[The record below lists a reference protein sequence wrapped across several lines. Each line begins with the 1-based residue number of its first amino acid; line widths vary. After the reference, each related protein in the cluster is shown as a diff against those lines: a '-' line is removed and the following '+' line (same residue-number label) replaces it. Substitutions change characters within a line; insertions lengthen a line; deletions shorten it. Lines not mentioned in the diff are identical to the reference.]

1 MWSVRIL
8 SGPQAGQFVGLKSGR
23 NLVGRG
29 SHCDVSVQSQG
40 VSKEHCEI
48 HLYPDKIML
57 VDLHSANGTYLNGI
71 RVQNAIAN
79 IGDKIGVHDIIF
91 DLLPQSKEAARTE
104 AIATPGSMNVQGHL
118 ATATPL
124 TFPTPNYAPQYSP
137 QSPHSPSRL
146 ASGSPAVSASV
157 VSPMPMPTPMHQIP
171 PATPEMA
178 PTENAVN
185 QLIYRFQEYMERV
198 ALPGVYKLAEL
209 TDFKIVLGGFVGV
222 FIFFVTILSMFPMMR
237 ITQESISA
245 ESLRRASSLARTVAQ
260 VNQQALLQKKF
271 SEMNTH
277 SAESEEGVKQ
287 AVVIDQLDGSIL
299 APASR
304 MGQILNLPFAIKTR
318 REGKAL
324 AEMIDSTTIGAS
336 YPIGVYDPNTGDPSI
351 RAFAIVIYDV
361 SSMAVDPSRA
371 ISLLMQTLVIA
382 SFLGIFIFYFM
393 YQLVEFP
400 IRTLN
405 QQLDEAMRQ
414 KSDDIRIPFEFPVF
428 QKLVGNVNSLLTRSG
443 SGGMGAD
450 PNIPPPSQNSEL
462 QAANLVNLITLP
474 CAAIS
479 AHGLVMACNSRFEQF
494 ARQTTAQL
502 IGQTLD
508 AIGDASLKQNMEH
521 LIQQGRENPYSVHS
535 DQLEFSGQV
544 CNIHAQTFTS
554 GGGNIDYFL
563 VVITPNEGS
572 SE

>member
-8 SGPQAGQFVGLKSGR
+8 SGPQAGQVVSLKSGR

-29 SHCDVSVQSQG
+29 SHCDVSIQSQG

-57 VDLHSANGTYLNGI
+57 VDLHSANGTFLNGI

-79 IGDKIGVHDIIF
+79 LGDKIGVHDIIF
-91 DLLPQSKEAARTE
+91 DLFPQQKEVTRTE
-104 AIATPGSMNVQGHL
+104 VMQKPGSMPVPS
-118 ATATPL
+118 PL
-124 TFPTPNYAPQYSP
+124 PAAAPLVFPTPNYAPQYSP
-137 QSPHSPSRL
+137 QSPHGP
-146 ASGSPAVSASV
+146 PQ
-157 VSPMPMPTPMHQIP
+157 PMPMPMHQIP
-171 PATPEMA
+171 PGPSEAA
-178 PTENAVN
+178 PAENAVN
-185 QLIYRFQEYMERV
+185 QFIYRFQEYMERV
-198 ALPGVYKLAEL
+198 ALPGIYKLAEL
-209 TDFKIVLGGFVGV
+209 TDFKIVLGGFVGI

-245 ESLRRASSLARTVAQ
+245 ESMRRASSLARTVAQ

-304 MGQILNLPFAIKTR
+304 MGQTLNLPFAVKTR

-324 AEMIDSTTIGAS
+324 VEMIDSSTIGAS

-382 SFLGIFIFYFM
+382 SFLGIFVFYFM

-428 QKLVGNVNSLLTRSG
+428 QKLVGNVNSLLTRSA

-502 IGQTLD
+502 IGQTLN
-508 AIGDASLKQNMEH
+508 AIGDASLQQNMEH

-554 GGGNIDYFL
+554 GGGSIDYFL